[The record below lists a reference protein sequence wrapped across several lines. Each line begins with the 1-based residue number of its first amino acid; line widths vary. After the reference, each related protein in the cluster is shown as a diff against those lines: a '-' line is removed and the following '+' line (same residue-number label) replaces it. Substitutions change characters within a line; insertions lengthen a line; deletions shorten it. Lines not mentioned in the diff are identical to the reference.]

1 MEMQY
6 FETVALCPFAEDIRN
21 YLVMADKEFIP
32 PLSSRGS
39 STQSDLTSA
48 AGADGI
54 ADYFCSMASQPVI
67 VAVEDG
73 CCMGFMAFKLDHTC
87 GQISPDTFP
96 NFYASTCVVHPDTRG
111 RGLMRGFYETMIDRF
126 PHRNGY
132 TRTWHTNYAHLKV
145 LDRLGFS
152 EIARLPDHR
161 GPGLDTVYF
170 GRKAQGGHK

>member
-6 FETVALCPFAEDIRN
+6 YKTVAQCPYTQDIKE

-39 STQSDLTSA
+39 STQADLSGNTC
-48 AGADGI
+48 ADGI
-54 ADYFCSMASQPVI
+54 TDYFNSMASQPVI
-67 VAVEDG
+67 VAIEDG
-73 CCMGFMAFKLDHTC
+73 RCLGFMAFKLDHTC
-87 GQISPDTFP
+87 EQITEDMLP

-111 RGLMRGFYETMIDRF
+111 RGMMRLFYETMIDLYPERDL
-126 PHRNGY
+126 Y

-152 EIARLPDHR
+152 LIARLPDHR
-161 GPGLDTVYF
+161 GPGMDTVYYC
-170 GRKAQGGHK
+170 RKGETT